1 MEGRKRIVTYC
12 PLAAGLWLGDRSMN
26 LWNSAIYAGKVT
38 HKRFKPKTHFLRYR
52 MFYLLF
58 DIDEIAALSKKHWLF
73 SCNRFN
79 FFSFFNKDHGYKSDA
94 YIADRSLRNYVE
106 NRMKEAGMTPDG
118 GRIMLMTMPRIL
130 GYAFNPLSVY
140 YCHDRAGTLSALI
153 YEVNNTFGQRHSY
166 IFPLEQGSNPD
177 APLHQECSK
186 EFYVSP
192 FLEMELGYDF
202 TITPPRCDA
211 SIVINASD
219 KDGLIIATAFTGKRR
234 EFSDRALLKLALAYP
249 LLTLKVIL
257 GIHWEALRLWLKGV
271 RLTARPPAPQ
281 QTKSVILP
289 MDTDATRHTPVST
302 KRQLA

>member
-1 MEGRKRIVTYC
+1 M
-12 PLAAGLWLGDRSMN
+12 S

-52 MFYLLF
+52 MFYMFF

-73 SCNRFN
+73 SCDRFN

-94 YIADRSLRNYVE
+94 HVADGLLRSYAE

-130 GYAFNPLSVY
+130 GYVFNPLSVY
-140 YCHDRAGTLSALI
+140 YCHDRADALTALI

-166 IFPLEQGSNPD
+166 IFPLNQNSNAD
-177 APLHQECSK
+177 GPLHQECNK

-202 TITPPRCDA
+202 TITPPRDDA

-219 KDGLIIATAFTGKRR
+219 KDGLIIATVFTGKRR
-234 EFSDRALLKLALAYP
+234 EFSDRTLLKLAFSYP

-271 RLTARPPAPQ
+271 RLTARPAAPQ

-289 MDTDATRHTPVST
+289 VDANAARNTLASAIRHLS
-302 KRQLA
+302 